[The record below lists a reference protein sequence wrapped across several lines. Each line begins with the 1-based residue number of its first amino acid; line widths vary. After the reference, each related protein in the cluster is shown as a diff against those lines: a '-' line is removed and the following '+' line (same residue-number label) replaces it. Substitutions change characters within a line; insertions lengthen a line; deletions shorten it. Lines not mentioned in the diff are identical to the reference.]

1 MAETMQFDL
10 VSPERSLAS
19 FAASEVQVPGS
30 EGEMTVMPEHAP
42 VITTLRPGI
51 VRARGEKGDEEF
63 IVTQGIAE
71 ISAAS
76 VAIIAEQAFPRAE
89 VSRADMEKIL
99 EEARARAEAAS
110 GEERL
115 TAEKFVEELVH
126 FIEMME

>member
-10 VSPERSLAS
+10 VSPEKRLAS
-19 FAASEVQVPGS
+19 FAARAVQVPGS
-30 EGEMTVMPEHAP
+30 EGEMTVMPGHAP

-51 VRARGEKGDEEF
+51 VRASGESGEEEF

-71 ISAAS
+71 ISSDS
-76 VAIIAEQAFPRAE
+76 VMIVAEQSFPRSE
-89 VSRADMEKIL
+89 MKRSDLERLL
-99 EEARARAEAAS
+99 EEARARAAAAS
-110 GEERL
+110 EEERL

>member
-19 FAASEVQVPGS
+19 FAAREVQVPGS

-76 VAIIAEQAFPRAE
+76 VAMVAHGIEALPPGRAFYFSAERP
-89 VSRADMEKIL
+89 
-99 EEARARAEAAS
+99 
-110 GEERL
+110 
-115 TAEKFVEELVH
+115 
-126 FIEMME
+126 